1 MKDRVIKILMDLT
14 NEYQTNF
21 IELSNLYLELA
32 LLPWWRFKKR
42 DEINNKIIKLIY
54 DQESATKLDSLFSEL
69 KEIILK
75 DAETI

>member
-1 MKDRVIKILMDLT
+1 MKDRVINLLMELT

-21 IELSNLYLELA
+21 IELSNLYLELT
-32 LLPWWRFKKR
+32 LLPWWKFKKR
-42 DEINNKIIKLIY
+42 DEIHTKIIKLIY

-75 DAETI
+75 DE